1 MTSNPLSDDS
11 KIRYLNLTNVPSEV
25 DWRGKA
31 VSKVKIFTI
40 LRFKIK
46 GNAVDVGPFPQL
58 EPWRDHMQWLVMISR
73 PSQSNKLSTAVELIC
88 MGAAE
93 ETQSLLLRNV

>member
-1 MTSNPLSDDS
+1 MDLDPKEFKALKGSGHNKLSHSHKHKKGLLMTSNLLSDDS

-31 VSKVKIFTI
+31 VSKVKIFTT

-46 GNAVDVGPFPQL
+46 VNAVDVGHFPQL
-58 EPWRDHMQWLVMISR
+58 EPWRVHTQWLVTI
-73 PSQSNKLSTAVELIC
+73 
-88 MGAAE
+88 
-93 ETQSLLLRNV
+93 